1 MNAEFSPIEPGFGR
15 YILGVPIVIVF
26 AYTAPRLRFPY
37 ATVAG
42 GVLLAL
48 AIAVGVADGA
58 LRGND
63 APVQF
68 AVTVGIL
75 AATNA
80 VGMLAGYFIESG
92 LRSNWLQHLILDR
105 ERQRSEALL
114 LNILP
119 APVAERLKHGD
130 AVVDGFEEVSVLF
143 ADIVGFTPMS
153 AGLPPG
159 AIVDILNDVF
169 SSFDRLAE
177 RNGLEKI
184 KTIGDAY
191 LAVGGIPVP
200 QSDHVER
207 VARMALDMQAEAKE
221 LSTGRDSRIRLR
233 IGVHSRPVVA
243 GVIGLRKFSYDLWGD
258 TVNIASRM
266 ESHGEPGRIHVT
278 DTVRDSLRDRY
289 EFEGPSIVDVKGKG
303 EMHTYYLLGER

>member
-1 MNAEFSPIEPGFGR
+1 M
-15 YILGVPIVIVF
+15 VF
-26 AYTAPRLRFPY
+26 TAPTLPRVANLIDGQWVDGSGSEVLPVLNP
-37 ATVAG
+37 ATGAELTTFTAASAADVDRAVA
-42 GVLLAL
+42 A
-48 AIAVGVADGA
+48 ARVAQPA
-58 LRGND
+58 W
-63 APVQF
+63 
-68 AVTVGIL
+68 
-75 AATNA
+75 AA
-80 VGMLAGYFIESG
+80 
-92 LRSNWLQHLILDR
+92 RSA
-105 ERQRSEALL
+105 RQRSEALL

-200 QSDHVER
+200 QSDHVD
-207 VARMALDMQAEAKE
+207 ARCSDGARHAGGGEGAEHRPRFPHSAADRGALPPGGGGRHRAAEVQ
-221 LSTGRDSRIRLR
+221 LRPMGRHREHREPNGVSR
-233 IGVHSRPVVA
+233 
-243 GVIGLRKFSYDLWGD
+243 
-258 TVNIASRM
+258 
-266 ESHGEPGRIHVT
+266 
-278 DTVRDSLRDRY
+278 
-289 EFEGPSIVDVKGKG
+289 
-303 EMHTYYLLGER
+303 